1 MTCEWSTSG
10 HEHGVM
16 KELAEMSFPSQ
27 GVSAQPEETRLSGGA
42 QRRTAAPNVER
53 RQLKQ
58 FSIFSGC
65 PNGSSLWRCSGHI
78 QQRGGSRSDTVKPT
92 ANLTVC

>member
-10 HEHGVM
+10 HEHGVV

-27 GVSAQPEETRLSGGA
+27 GVSAQPEETRLSEGA

-53 RQLKQ
+53 R
-58 FSIFSGC
+58 
-65 PNGSSLWRCSGHI
+65 
-78 QQRGGSRSDTVKPT
+78 
-92 ANLTVC
+92 